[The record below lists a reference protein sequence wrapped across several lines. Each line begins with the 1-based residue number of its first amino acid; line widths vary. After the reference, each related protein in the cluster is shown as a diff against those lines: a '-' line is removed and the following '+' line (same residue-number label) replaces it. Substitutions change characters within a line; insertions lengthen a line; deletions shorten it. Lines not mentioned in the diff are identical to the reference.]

1 MNCEERRCQILLFLF
16 KASLRTV
23 CQREGKVFIQ
33 RAANVAQA
41 AQVNIRTRSV
51 SWIFTCSNFF
61 LQDLVDYSHLT
72 LVICMGPIHIKSW
85 LTLLQEFSPIN
96 SLGCV
101 NRVAFSFPRK
111 WHDGITGSIPC
122 SCIDCISASVLPA
135 QYCPV

>member
-41 AQVNIRTRSV
+41 AQVNMRTRSV

-72 LVICMGPIHIKSW
+72 PVQSI
-85 LTLLQEFSPIN
+85 
-96 SLGCV
+96 SLGHKVYCKFSTDFTGLQLISTQLISLDF
-101 NRVAFSFPRK
+101 NLSHWIAAYFTGMQYISLDLRVLH
-111 WHDGITGSIPC
+111 W
-122 SCIDCISASVLPA
+122 ID
-135 QYCPV
+135 Q

>member
-41 AQVNIRTRSV
+41 AQVNMRTRSV

-61 LQDLVDYSHLT
+61 LQDLVDYNSHLT
-72 LVICMGPIHIKSW
+72 PVICMGPIHIIGSQSI
-85 LTLLQEFSPIN
+85 LQVFNRFHRIAIDFNPIDFTGFQFI
-96 SLGCV
+96 SLDCMDCSLFHW
-101 NRVAFSFPRK
+101 NAIYF
-111 WHDGITGSIPC
+111 TGSQSIAL
-122 SCIDCISASVLPA
+122 D
-135 QYCPV
+135 